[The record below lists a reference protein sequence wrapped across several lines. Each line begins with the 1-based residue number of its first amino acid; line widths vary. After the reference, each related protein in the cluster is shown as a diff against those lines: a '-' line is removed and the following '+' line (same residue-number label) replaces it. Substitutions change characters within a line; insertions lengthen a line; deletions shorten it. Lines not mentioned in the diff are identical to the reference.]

1 MLNTS
6 VFNKNTP
13 VKGKNNTRSGVCSSL
28 KGGSFITPKIK
39 YTGHH

>member
-1 MLNTS
+1 MLNTNTNT
-6 VFNKNTP
+6 NKN
-13 VKGKNNTRSGVCSSL
+13 KGKNNTRSGVCGSL